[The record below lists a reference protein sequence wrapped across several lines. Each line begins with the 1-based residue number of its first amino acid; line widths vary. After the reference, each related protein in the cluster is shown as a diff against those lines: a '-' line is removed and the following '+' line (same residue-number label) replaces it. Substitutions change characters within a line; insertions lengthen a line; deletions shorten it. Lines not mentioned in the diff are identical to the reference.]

1 MFLIDNL
8 WKIFEIC
15 EEENRD
21 GDNMPSDVASMD
33 NMFITCINGG
43 GEHFKCMEGVD
54 KEMLKAQWA
63 AEDQAAAQTEYNMIV
78 HGQGGNNDFCRYK
91 ELCDAYHAGDR
102 KKFQAIV
109 DEALAAYHGHG

>member
-1 MFLIDNL
+1 MFLMDNL
-8 WKIFEIC
+8 WKIFEVGD
-15 EEENRD
+15 EENTD
-21 GDNMPSDVASMD
+21 KDATKSYVDSMD

-63 AEDQAAAQTEYNMIV
+63 AEDQAAAQAEYNMIV

-102 KKFQAIV
+102 EKFQAIV